1 MLVFQKRLVC
11 IIGLLFGNSPP
22 LSKMQSMLPTS
33 GFGISNQCRS
43 ADEGPEN
50 ALIFSGGFTFY
61 KKDHKENKNYNIV
74 LKLCIQDLK

>member
-1 MLVFQKRLVC
+1 
-11 IIGLLFGNSPP
+11 
-22 LSKMQSMLPTS
+22 MLPTS